1 MSRVKAGRP
10 STSER
15 RDTRSDLLDAAF
27 VLFSE
32 RGFSKVYLND
42 IADRANVSIGLIRHY
57 FGSKDGLVE
66 ECTGHVMER
75 LSDVIGR
82 ILDGTGPS
90 DGPGFIDHLQR
101 RTYDELI
108 GNIGLLMYL
117 RHLVIEYPAAAN
129 VAFID
134 YFQLLQQE
142 FNRLEAAGHL
152 RSDVNKV
159 WLTFHLM
166 FLQMGPVF
174 LSKQIEAI
182 VGTPSHDPDTV
193 RERNRANATILM
205 HGILS
210 KPPGSTK

>member
-10 STSER
+10 STSEQ
-15 RDTRSDLLDAAF
+15 RDTQSDLLNAAF
-27 VLFSE
+27 ELFSE
-32 RGFSKVYLND
+32 RGFSKVNLNE

-57 FGSKDGLVE
+57 FGSKGGLVE

-90 DGPGFIDHLQR
+90 DGAGFIDHLR
-101 RTYDELI
+101 RKTYDNLI
-108 GNIGLLMYL
+108 GNVGLLMYL

-152 RSDVNKV
+152 RPDVNKV

-182 VGTPSHDPDTV
+182 VGMPSHDPDTV

>member
-15 RDTRSDLLDAAF
+15 RDTRSDLLDAALE
-27 VLFSE
+27 LFSE

-75 LSDVIGR
+75 LSDVFGR

-90 DGPGFIDHLQR
+90 DGAGFIDHIQR

-108 GNIGLLMYL
+108 GNVGLLMYL
-117 RHLVIEYPAAAN
+117 RHLVIEYPTAAN
-129 VAFID
+129 VAFIN

-152 RSDVNKV
+152 RPDVNKV

-182 VGTPSHDPDTV
+182 VGMPSHDPDTV
-193 RERNRANATILM
+193 RERNRANANILM
-205 HGILS
+205 HGILAQ
-210 KPPGSTK
+210 PPVTTK

>member
-1 MSRVKAGRP
+1 
-10 STSER
+10 
-15 RDTRSDLLDAAF
+15 LLNAAF
-27 VLFSE
+27 ELFSDE
-32 RGFSKVYLND
+32 GFSKVNLND
-42 IADRANVSIGLIRHY
+42 IADRAKVSIGLIRHY

-75 LSDVIGR
+75 LSDVFGR

-90 DGPGFIDHLQR
+90 DGAGFIDHIQR

-108 GNIGLLMYL
+108 GNVGLLMYL
-117 RHLVIEYPAAAN
+117 RHLVIEYPTAAN
-129 VAFID
+129 VAFIN

-152 RSDVNKV
+152 RPDVNKV

-182 VGTPSHDPDTV
+182 VGMPSHDPDTV
-193 RERNRANATILM
+193 RERNRANANILM
-205 HGILS
+205 HGILAQ
-210 KPPGSTK
+210 PPVTTK